1 MSKKRFNKIYLEI
14 TNICNLKCSFCPD
27 GNRKK
32 EFMKVENFKY
42 IIEQIKDYTNLIALH
57 VKGEPLMHPELEEIL
72 KICYDAKL
80 QVNIT
85 TNATLME
92 KNLSVL
98 LNSPAIRQI
107 NMSLHSVNKNE
118 NKEDY
123 NIENYINN
131 ILKVSR
137 EIIEKTNIIIS
148 YRLWNLEKL
157 EKNDENF
164 KILQKIGKHFGKN
177 NLIEIAK
184 ENKFVE
190 LEKNVFLNQDI
201 EFIWPNID
209 GEIVSEKG
217 KCWGLRNQVAILVNG
232 DVVPCCLDQ
241 NGDIKL
247 GNIFN
252 EKFDEIINSEFS
264 QNFIQAFENNKVIHN
279 LCKRCGFRTRFEN

>member
-42 IIEQIKDYTNLIALH
+42 VIEQIKDYTNLIALH

-92 KNLSVL
+92 KNLRVL

-118 NKEDY
+118 NNDDY

-164 KILQKIGKHFGKN
+164 KILQKIGEHFGIN

-201 EFIWPNID
+201 EFVWPNID
-209 GEIVSEKG
+209 GDIISENG

-252 EKFDEIINSEFS
+252 KNFDEIINSEFS
-264 QNFIQAFENNKVIHN
+264 KTFIQSFENNKVIHN
-279 LCKRCGFRTRFEN
+279 LCKRCGFRTRFED